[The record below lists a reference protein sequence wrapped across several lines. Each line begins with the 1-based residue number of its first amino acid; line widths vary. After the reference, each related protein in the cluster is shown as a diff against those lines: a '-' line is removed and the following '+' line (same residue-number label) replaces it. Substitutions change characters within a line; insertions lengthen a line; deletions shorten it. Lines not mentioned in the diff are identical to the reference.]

1 MQAVLDKRVKPG
13 DVVIIRYEGPKGGPG
28 MREMLSVTAAI
39 VGEGLGPEVA
49 LVTDGRFSGG
59 TRGLMIGHVAPEAF
73 AGGPIG
79 LVEDGDRVR
88 IDADT
93 GTLDLLVSEDVL
105 AERRKQWK
113 RARAPLH
120 PWRLR
125 PLRRPR
131 RFRLPRRHPPNTGGI
146 EPQRHR
152 GHKGTRRN
160 RERRVRLLLPLI
172 PSLCLSVFSVPLWL
186 ASPYRGVKSVSGVMA
201 RMVAA
206 RSRALASRSA
216 REQTSFGECM

>member
-1 MQAVLDKRVKPG
+1 VLDKRVKPG

-79 LVEDGDRVR
+79 LVEDGDRIR

-93 GTLDLLVSEDVL
+93 GTLDLLVSDDVL
-105 AERRKQWK
+105 AARRKQWK
-113 RARAPLH
+113 APA
-120 PWRLR
+120 
-125 PLRRPR
+125 PR
-131 RFRLPRRHPPNTGGI
+131 YT
-146 EPQRHR
+146 
-152 GHKGTRRN
+152 
-160 RERRVRLLLPLI
+160 
-172 PSLCLSVFSVPLWL
+172 
-186 ASPYRGVKSVSGVMA
+186 RGVFA
-201 RMVAA
+201 RYAA
-206 RSRALASRSA
+206 LVDSASHGA
-216 REQTSFGECM
+216 VLQTPESD